1 MKAPQIVIGVVAA
14 LALAGGGFAAG
25 MTYDKAQSPS
35 TTGTTGTTGATGAR
49 GGTGAR
55 GAFGGG
61 GALGGQQAVTGR
73 ILAVN
78 DGSITVAAVDRG
90 QGGPGAQ
97 ASASPATTSEIV
109 LVGSTTR
116 IVKTT
121 ETDVKLS
128 DLKAGDQVTV
138 VGTTDSTGM
147 VSATAIVVGST
158 NILGQLFGSPTGT
171 AGLGGGGARAN
182 AGPPQ
187 GPQPGR
193 LTAWRGARDASCR
206 PQRP

>member
-1 MKAPQIVIGVVAA
+1 MKAPQILIGVVAA

-25 MTYDKAQSPS
+25 MTFDKAQSP
-35 TTGTTGTTGATGAR
+35 TTSTTGATGASGAR

-55 GAFGGG
+55 GGFGGG
-61 GALGGQQAVTGR
+61 VGSLAGQQPVTGR

-90 QGGPGAQ
+90 QGGANAP
-97 ASASPATTSEIV
+97 ASASPATTSQIV
-109 LVGSTTR
+109 LVGTSTR

-128 DLKAGDQVTV
+128 DLKVNDQVTV
-138 VGTTDSTGM
+138 IGTTDTTGM

-158 NILGQLFGSPTGT
+158 NILGQLFGSQTGN
-171 AGLGGGGARAN
+171 AGLGGGGAR
-182 AGPPQ
+182 PS
-187 GPQPGR
+187 
-193 LTAWRGARDASCR
+193 AS
-206 PQRP
+206 PTKAP

>member
-1 MKAPQIVIGVVAA
+1 LKAPQIVIGVVAA

-25 MTYDKAQSPS
+25 MTFDKAQGTS
-35 TTGTTGTTGATGAR
+35 TTSSATGATGPTGAR

-78 DGSITVAAVDRG
+78 DGSITVAAIERG

-97 ASASPATTSEIV
+97 ASASPATTSQIV
-109 LVGSTTR
+109 LVGTTTR

-128 DLKAGDQVTV
+128 DLKVNDQVTV
-138 VGTTDSTGM
+138 IGTTDSTGM

-158 NILGQLFGSPTGT
+158 NLLGQLLGSQTGT
-171 AGLGGGGARAN
+171 AGLGGGGAR
-182 AGPPQ
+182 PS
-187 GPQPGR
+187 
-193 LTAWRGARDASCR
+193 AS
-206 PQRP
+206 PTKAP